1 LAEAKAPENSKIAKT
16 KSRRERRE
24 DRPVFVVDI
33 ICTGL
38 KCRKIK
44 GQIAIKN

>member
-1 LAEAKAPENSKIAKT
+1 MTGLAEARAPENNKIAKF

-24 DRPVFVVDI
+24 DRPAFVVDI

-38 KCRKIK
+38 K
-44 GQIAIKN
+44 